1 MKRMFSSDKKSFILV
16 VYSSSTLQDYEL
28 KGQKKSTKKYKKE
41 VKPY

>member
-28 KGQKKSTKKYKKE
+28 KGQKKVQKRSE
-41 VKPY
+41 ALLI